1 MVVSNST
8 ILVFNEV
15 VGVVSAVSF
24 ITFNSVLDEASTR
37 KGLLVK
43 VKAKLEKEDE
53 KVGRGRVRTMLVVE
67 REEVRVEGTVD
78 MEAIDV
84 CLGFKISF

>member
-43 VKAKLEKEDE
+43 VKAKLEKDE

-84 CLGFKISF
+84 CLSFKISF

>member
-43 VKAKLEKEDE
+43 VKAKLEKDE